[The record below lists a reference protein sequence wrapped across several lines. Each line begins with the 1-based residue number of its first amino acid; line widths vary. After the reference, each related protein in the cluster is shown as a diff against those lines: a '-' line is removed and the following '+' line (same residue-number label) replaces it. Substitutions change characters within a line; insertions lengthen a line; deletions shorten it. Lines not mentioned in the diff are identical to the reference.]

1 MLPVVAK
8 IISKIILERL
18 KQHLYSTID
27 AEQAGFRPGSS
38 CTDHIITF
46 RILIEQC
53 VEHRSDLS
61 MVFDSIHRDCIWTA
75 LLNRAVPKKIVCI
88 IRATYEGAK
97 CRVLHKNK
105 LSEPFE
111 VRSGVRQ
118 GCILSLVLF

>member
-1 MLPVVAK
+1 MSSACAK

-38 CTDHIITF
+38 CTDHINTI

-53 VEHRSDLS
+53 VEYISDLS
-61 MVFDSIHRDCIWTA
+61 MVLIDFEKTFDSINRDCIWTA
-75 LLNRAVPKKIVCI
+75 FRNRAVPEKIISI

-97 CRVLHKNK
+97 CRVFHKNK
-105 LSEPFE
+105 LSEPFAA
-111 VRSGVRQ
+111 
-118 GCILSLVLF
+118 